1 MGNGPCGILL
11 KEPKACEAAVP
22 ARHQNG
28 FGSRAAG
35 QASMLGSAA
44 EVGTAKGE
52 AAMGVRLGCV
62 PGKEH
67 MRV

>member
-1 MGNGPCGILL
+1 MGNGPCGILPR
-11 KEPKACEAAVP
+11 EPKAHEAVVP
-22 ARHQNG
+22 AKHQNG
-28 FGSRAAG
+28 FVSRAAG